1 MRVAHWRAMLRC
13 VQPRATQRLAP
24 RKWGLR
30 ASAVAAGPL
39 LGGEPILF
47 HLLN

>member
-30 ASAVAAGPL
+30 ERSGSWALIGR
-39 LGGEPILF
+39 
-47 HLLN
+47 